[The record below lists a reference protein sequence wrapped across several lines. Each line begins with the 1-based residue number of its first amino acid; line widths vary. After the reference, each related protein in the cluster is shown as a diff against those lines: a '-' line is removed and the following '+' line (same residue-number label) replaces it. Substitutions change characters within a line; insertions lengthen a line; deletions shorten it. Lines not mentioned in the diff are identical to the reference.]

1 MEKMVYQAPS
11 VWFDNKNLA
20 VPASCNAAVVLFF
33 GVAVAIWDAAAVW
46 NWAVAVNA
54 AGVAAVY
61 AAVVGAGPDAVDCTN

>member
-20 VPASCNAAVVLFF
+20 TPASCNAAVVIFF
-33 GVAVAIWDAAAVW
+33 GVAFVIWDAAAVW
-46 NWAVAVNA
+46 NWAVAAVA
-54 AGVAAVY
+54 AGAAVAF